1 LQREAAR
8 GVEQSIHGGERLTHQ
23 VYTIILRNL
32 QCRKVSKSPM
42 LKILRKVDEDNEGTN
57 QMSVSESENVENA
70 DKHKERRET
79 QWHHEKPQ
87 IMKVV

>member
-1 LQREAAR
+1 
-8 GVEQSIHGGERLTHQ
+8 
-23 VYTIILRNL
+23 
-32 QCRKVSKSPM
+32 M